1 MSRSEGMFLILRG
14 GGMHGEGLGNYLV
27 SVFGRVNTGYGGGT
41 LVGLAGGEKDV
52 TSMGL
57 EG

>member
-1 MSRSEGMFLILRG
+1 MFLILRG
-14 GGMHGEGLGNYLV
+14 GGMHGEGLVNYLV
-27 SVFGRVNTGYGGGT
+27 SVFGRVNTGYEGKT

-57 EG
+57 ED

>member
-1 MSRSEGMFLILRG
+1 MFLILRG

-52 TSMGL
+52 ASMEL
-57 EG
+57 ED